1 MTFYSLA
8 LFAHIVGV
16 LGLFIAIGLVWI
28 SILWL
33 QQAQTVAQVRERINL
48 ASIQERLLPAA
59 SLLILLAGI
68 YMTVTTWGWT
78 TPWIDVSLAAL
89 VVMGVLGGAV
99 INRRLKAIRMASS
112 TAEIPAGSIPAEL
125 KRQITDSV
133 LWTAV
138 QMNGFTGLGVVFL
151 MTIKPDLVGSLIT
164 LVVALVLGV
173 VAALL
178 WRPREVTVP
187 MKEAQL
193 SER

>member
-16 LGLFIAIGLVWI
+16 LGLLIAIGLVWI

-33 QQAQTVAQVRERINL
+33 QRAQTMAQVRERISL
-48 ASIQERLLPAA
+48 ASFQERLLPAA
-59 SLLILLAGI
+59 SVLLLLAGI
-68 YMTVTTWGWT
+68 YMTVNIWGWK

-89 VVMGVLGGAV
+89 VVMGTLGGAV
-99 INRRLKAIRMASS
+99 INRRLKAIRIASS
-112 TAEIPAGSIPAEL
+112 MAEAPAGSIPAEL

-138 QMNGFTGLGVVFL
+138 QTNGFTALGAVFL
-151 MTIKPDLVGSLIT
+151 MTIKPDLVGSLIS
-164 LVVALVLGV
+164 LVLSLVLGMV
-173 VAALL
+173 SALL
-178 WRPREVTVP
+178 WHPREATVL
-187 MKEAQL
+187 MKEAKL